1 MHRRRK
7 PWPIAAILASRSA
20 RIWRRATRR
29 SAAPCGR
36 DGATDAE
43 VNAAYATLNR
53 RPRKRL
59 GWECPQGGSSAHRRC
74 ACPENPPRKDI
85 AGYVHVDSNAKEIKK
100 DKLLPKPTYKQIREY
115 IRKKYDMK
123 VSTLNI
129 ITVKDE
135 LGLEKQFS
143 WKKDGMAAKNRP
155 QCPKDK
161 QDAIIEAF
169 KHFEMIS

>member
-1 MHRRRK
+1 MPRLLPEGREPGWRDWRGGETR
-7 PWPIAAILASRSA
+7 PTLRSTADRASASAGSA
-20 RIWRRATRR
+20 RR
-29 SAAPCGR
+29 
-36 DGATDAE
+36 
-43 VNAAYATLNR
+43 
-53 RPRKRL
+53 
-59 GWECPQGGSSAHRRC
+59 GSSAHRRC

-85 AGYVHVDSNAKEIKK
+85 AGYVHVDSSAKEIKK